1 MNKLFLL
8 NLVIGLLYLYHIDIS
23 NLVKTD
29 ILISAI
35 IIFNLF
41 LINKLRKEQKGKE
54 ESSFN

>member
-1 MNKLFLL
+1 MNRLFLL
-8 NLVIGLLYLYHIDIS
+8 NLVIGLLYLYHIDTS

>member
-8 NLVIGLLYLYHIDIS
+8 NLVIGLLYLYNIDTS

-41 LINKLRKEQKGKE
+41 LINKLRKEQKEKE
-54 ESSFN
+54 